1 MVFLALS
8 LALLRIQQARLWP
21 QARFQL
27 PTSPL
32 WETLRNDPRPGAL
45 FDLPVRMKGIPG
57 YAPGLAQMHHER
69 AVRSYG
75 GVPWLL
81 GPPTRTPGLP
91 ITFSLKLDPGQAV
104 PSIRVTDAEVETLR
118 ADGFGFIVLQQP
130 QTSTRWFLAAERA
143 LTAELGTP
151 LGRDEQVG
159 WSGRFP
165 PTHRSKKQNGRA
177 SEIQTDPA
185 CRRTGADGY
194 FTDTTTGAETLPA
207 MSTAHTPTRGSGP
220 ATYIGR
226 DARAVSASTVSA
238 SSGQLASAVGPVMRT
253 TW

>member
-1 MVFLALS
+1 MPTLGSHSPAMARFYDSRRRAAALVFLALS

-130 QTSTRWFLAAERA
+130 QKSTPWFLAAERA
-143 LTAELGTP
+143 LSAELGAP
-151 LGRDEQVG
+151 LGRDDQVG
-159 WSGRFP
+159 WVVWALPSDAPVEKAERQGVR
-165 PTHRSKKQNGRA
+165 
-177 SEIQTDPA
+177 DP
-185 CRRTGADGY
+185 D
-194 FTDTTTGAETLPA
+194 
-207 MSTAHTPTRGSGP
+207 
-220 ATYIGR
+220 
-226 DARAVSASTVSA
+226 
-238 SSGQLASAVGPVMRT
+238 
-253 TW
+253 